1 MIRIIYR
8 RCRWDVKDMVLIVS
22 SALAG
27 KYSSYRQLRTLQRNG
42 DPNEHELFHF
52 CPDATIPKIWR
63 EVLFLRDSVVLAFF
77 FWVAAVC
84 AFDAVCARALVLIP
98 GLQTGLKW
106 ARVRTF
112 RSM

>member
-1 MIRIIYR
+1 MRYARVHDMIRTIYR

-63 EVLFLRDSVVLAFF
+63 EVLFLR
-77 FWVAAVC
+77 
-84 AFDAVCARALVLIP
+84 
-98 GLQTGLKW
+98 
-106 ARVRTF
+106 
-112 RSM
+112 